1 MCRKQICYV
10 MSPLNVAKFFLQY
23 LLFLKIFSWLVIE
36 VNNVSKIL
44 KLGHVTV
51 ITPLF
56 GPVM

>member
-10 MSPLNVAKFFLQY
+10 MSPLNVAKVFLQY
-23 LLFLKIFSWLVIE
+23 LLKIFSWLVIE